1 MVGMTGLQAPPIVV
15 DDFPVQRRS
24 LRVAVVTETYPP
36 EVNGVARTI
45 ACVVE
50 GLRERQHEVQ
60 LIRPQQTAAE
70 PRGEQASDDLR
81 FHEVLMR
88 GLPIPRY
95 PHLRMGLTSKKN
107 LLSLWA
113 RRRPDVVH
121 IATEGPMGW
130 SALQAA
136 VQLKL
141 PVCSD
146 FRTNFHAYSK
156 HYGMGWLHKPIMA
169 YLRKF
174 HNLTQCTMTPDPGLR
189 DQLSACGF
197 RNVVLVSRGVDTQLF
212 DPAKR
217 SEALR
222 QSWGLGPNDLAVLH
236 VGRLAPEK
244 NLGALLTAFEALRQR
259 QPRARL
265 VMVGDGPSR
274 KDHQARC
281 PEAILAGMQHGEA
294 LAQHYASGDLFIFPS
309 QTETFGNVTLEAL
322 ASGLPVLAY
331 NYAAAAQW
339 VQDGYNGGL
348 APLGDLPL
356 LVAGAVRLTHDP
368 AALHAMRQAA
378 RDTAL
383 RASWGQVID
392 AIEGIYQGLDPHLA
406 PSPGRAAPQ
415 RPAVLAP

>member
-1 MVGMTGLQAPPIVV
+1 MTGLQSPPIVV
-15 DDFPVQRRS
+15 DDFPAQRRS

-50 GLRERQHEVQ
+50 GLRERQHEIQ

-70 PRGEQASDDLR
+70 SRGEQASDDLR

-95 PHLRMGLTSKKN
+95 PHLRMGLTSKKT

-146 FRTNFHAYSK
+146 FRTNFHAYSQ

-197 RNVVLVSRGVDTQLF
+197 RDVVLVSRGVDTQLF

-222 QSWGLGPNDLAVLH
+222 QSWGLAPDELAVLH

-244 NLGALLTAFEALRQR
+244 NLGALLMAFEAIRR
-259 QPRARL
+259 VSPRARL

-274 KDHQARC
+274 KEMQARC
-281 PEAILAGMQHGEA
+281 PDAILAGMRHGEA
-294 LAQHYASGDLFIFPS
+294 LAQHYASGDLFVFPS
-309 QTETFGNVTLEAL
+309 LTETFGNVTLEAL

-331 NYAAAAQW
+331 DYAAAGQW
-339 VQDGYNGGL
+339 VQDGRTGGL
-348 APLGDLPL
+348 APLGDL
-356 LVAGAVRLTHDP
+356 
-368 AALHAMRQAA
+368 AALVSRASALAADLPALRAMRGPA
-378 RDTAL
+378 RETAL
-383 RASWGQVID
+383 RAGWSQVID
-392 AIEGIYQGLDPHLA
+392 AIETIYQGLDPHLA
-406 PSPGRAAPQ
+406 PTQPRNT
-415 RPAVLAP
+415 PASRTRLAT